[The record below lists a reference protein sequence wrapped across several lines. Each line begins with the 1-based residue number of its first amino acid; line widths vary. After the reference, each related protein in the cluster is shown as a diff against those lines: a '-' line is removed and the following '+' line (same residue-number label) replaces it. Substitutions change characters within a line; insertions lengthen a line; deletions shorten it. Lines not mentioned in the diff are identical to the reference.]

1 MRCAIET
8 LTFALLDDIALGLQS
23 SSLTS
28 ADLPPV
34 SAEHLG
40 PLIEW
45 AHAQPVNPMETI
57 GWLDPK
63 GFASMLE
70 NLRTKDK
77 WFAPGT
83 AGQGFVT
90 ARAIADCRTNW
101 TDFAMRAKRA
111 ATTNGFTPDEA
122 GRLVAAMGEFHS
134 NILEH
139 SGRSDTG
146 YLVFDASPGGFEFV
160 VADSGIGVLE
170 SLRSHP
176 HFASLRDGGTALE
189 LALSEGVS
197 RHYDQKDRGFGFRP
211 LFVGLAN
218 VSRFMR
224 FRSADHSRELTRA
237 IDGSI
242 SAVTRQ
248 KSQLNGFL
256 CSVRCE
262 PEDHSRKA

>member
-1 MRCAIET
+1 MRCTIES
-8 LTFALLDDIALGLQS
+8 LTFSLLDDIALGLQS
-23 SSLTS
+23 KSLTS

-34 SAEHLG
+34 SAELLG
-40 PLIEW
+40 PLIECC
-45 AHAQPVNPMETI
+45 HAQPVNPTGSN
-57 GWLDPK
+57 GWLDPS
-63 GFASMLE
+63 GFSSMLE
-70 NLRTKDK
+70 SLRTKDK
-77 WFAPGT
+77 WFAPG
-83 AGQGFVT
+83 AASHGFVT
-90 ARAIADCRTNW
+90 ARAIADCHTNW

-111 ATTNGFTPDEA
+111 ATANGFTADEA
-122 GRLVAAMGEFHS
+122 GRLVAAMGEFYS

-139 SGRSDTG
+139 SGRADTG
-146 YLVFDASPGGFEFV
+146 YVVFNGSPGCFEFV

-176 HFASLRDGGTALE
+176 HFASLKDGGTALE

-197 RHYDQKDRGFGFRP
+197 RHYEQKDRGFGFRP

-237 IDGSI
+237 DDGSI
-242 SAVTRQ
+242 YAVTRQ
-248 KSQLNGFL
+248 NSQLTGFL

-262 PEDHSRKA
+262 PEGSSRKA

>member
-1 MRCAIET
+1 MRCTIET

-23 SSLTS
+23 KSLTH

-34 SAEHLG
+34 SAENLG

-45 AHAQPVNPMETI
+45 HHAQPIIATGTN
-57 GWLDPK
+57 GWLDPR
-63 GFASMLE
+63 GFASMLQS
-70 NLRTKDK
+70 LQTQDK

-83 AGQGFVT
+83 ASHGFVT
-90 ARAIADCRTNW
+90 ARAITDCHTNW

-111 ATTNGFTPDEA
+111 ATANGFTADEG

-139 SGRSDTG
+139 SGRADTG
-146 YLVFDASPGGFEFV
+146 YLVFHASPGGFEFV

-176 HFASLRDGGTALE
+176 HFAALKDGGTALE
-189 LALSEGVS
+189 LALSEGIS

-224 FRSADHSRELTRA
+224 FRSEDHSRELSRA
-237 IDGSI
+237 DDGSI
-242 SAVTRQ
+242 DAVTRQ
-248 KSQLNGFL
+248 KTQLNGFL

-262 PEDHSRKA
+262 PEDYSRKV

>member
-1 MRCAIET
+1 VRCTIEP

-23 SSLTS
+23 KSLTP

-34 SAEHLG
+34 SAGHLG

-45 AHAQPVNPMETI
+45 HHAQPVAATGTN
-57 GWLDPK
+57 GWLDPQ
-63 GFASMLE
+63 GFASMLDS
-70 NLRTKDK
+70 LQTKDK

-83 AGQGFVT
+83 ASHGFVT
-90 ARAIADCRTNW
+90 SRAIADCHTNW

-111 ATTNGFTPDEA
+111 ATANGFTADEA

-139 SGRSDTG
+139 SGRADTG
-146 YLVFDASPGGFEFV
+146 YLVFDASPGAFEFV
-160 VADSGIGVLE
+160 VADAGIGVLE

-176 HFASLRDGGTALE
+176 HFASLKDGGTALE

-237 IDGSI
+237 DDGSI
-242 SAVTRQ
+242 DAVTRQ
-248 KSQLNGFL
+248 KSQINGFL

-262 PEDHSRKA
+262 PEDFSRKA

>member
-1 MRCAIET
+1 MRCAIEP

-23 SSLTS
+23 KSITD
-28 ADLPPV
+28 ADLPAV
-34 SAEHLG
+34 AAGHLG

-45 AHAQPVNPMETI
+45 QHGLPTAKTGPN
-57 GWLDPK
+57 GWLQLRE
-63 GFASMLE
+63 FSSMLE
-70 NLRTKDK
+70 NLATKEK
-77 WFAPGT
+77 WFAPG
-83 AGQGFVT
+83 AADHGFVT
-90 ARAIADCRTNW
+90 ARAIANCHTNW

-111 ATTNGFTPDEA
+111 ATANGFTADEA
-122 GRLVAAMGEFHS
+122 GRLVAAVGEFHS

-139 SGRSDTG
+139 SGRADTG
-146 YLVFDASPGGFEFV
+146 YLVFDASPGSFEFV
-160 VADSGIGVLE
+160 VADSGIGVLQ

-176 HFASLRDGGTALE
+176 HYGSLQDGGTALE

-224 FRSADHSRELTRA
+224 FRSADHSREVSRA
-237 IDGSI
+237 DNGSI

-248 KSQLNGFL
+248 NSQLRGFL

-262 PEDHSRKA
+262 PEVVSRKV